1 MSKPRVINIFLNDGD
16 PEGLRSAQI
25 SLATIL
31 AIGFR
36 KLQLKA
42 ARAAFPELDRPGVY
56 ILTGEDVNNPDQR
69 VAYIGESEGVAGRLQ
84 YHATGKDELGLKKA
98 FWSNT
103 FVIVSK
109 DENLTKSHARYIE
122 ARLISAAKANPA
134 WQLENTQKASEVG
147 KLPLADQIIMDE
159 FIDQLKTLVGVLG
172 SDLFKAVTG
181 PIAGAAAT
189 ESPTTGTEGTPAA
202 FNYSGKGF
210 SGQLVVASN
219 GKMALKAGSVA
230 RGTIAPSLSKGV
242 LKLREDNLKSG
253 ALVPEG
259 EGLRVAADIT
269 FTSPSAAA
277 AALSGMS
284 VNGRTAWKLP
294 NGQTFADWEAAQ
306 SAAQPSDATAEEA

>member
-1 MSKPRVINIFLNDGD
+1 MTKPRAINIFLNDGD

-25 SLATIL
+25 SLSTIL

-42 ARAAFPELDRPGVY
+42 ARTAFPELERPGVY

-84 YHATGKDELGLKKA
+84 YHATGKDEFGLKKG

-122 ARLISAAKANPA
+122 ARLISEAKANPA

-159 FIDQLKTLVGVLG
+159 FIDQLKILVGVLG
-172 SDLFKAVTG
+172 CDLFKVVTG
-181 PIAGAAAT
+181 PLVAAT
-189 ESPTTGTEGTPAA
+189 AKGIPDLSAPPV
-202 FNYSGKGF
+202 FSYSGKGF
-210 SGQLVVASN
+210 SGQLIVTGN
-219 GKMALKAGSVA
+219 GQIALKAGSMV
-230 RGTIAPSLSKGV
+230 RKEVAPSVPKGIQ
-242 LKLREDNLKSG
+242 KIREDNLKSG
-253 ALVPEG
+253 ALIPEG
-259 EGLRVAADIT
+259 EGLRVTADIN
-269 FTSPSAAA
+269 FSSPSAAG

-284 VNGRTAWKLP
+284 VNGRAAWKLP
-294 NGQTFADWEAAQ
+294 NGETYAEWEIAQ
-306 SAAQPSDATAEEA
+306 NAAQPSDDGAGNASVS